1 MTIKEY
7 IDTNLPLTIREGK
20 EDKHPFIGLP
30 HPYIIP
36 SATGM
41 FQEMYYWDTYF
52 ANAGLIQYG
61 NVQQAKNNVD
71 NLMYLLERFGF
82 VLNGSRVDFTYNSQP
97 PFLALMIREVYDV
110 TGDKEWLAGAYR
122 SLQKEHR
129 FWVERRGSACGLSRY
144 DSQPMPEDEARNA
157 AEGLLVRLGYHPEGK
172 TTYELGRA
180 LHAVGES
187 GWDITPRFTYR
198 TYAYAPADLNAL
210 LYAQEDQL
218 SYFAA
223 ELGLAEESAAWAVLR
238 DERAALMRQYLRGKD
253 GVFYDYDTE
262 FNCRERLVSCACFY
276 PLYVG
281 MATEEEA
288 KAALAVLPR
297 IEMEHGV
304 VACEQCDVRGT
315 FQWGYPNGWAPMQRI
330 VVEGLLRYGYREE
343 ALRIAE
349 KFVNTVER
357 SFAATGHL
365 WEKYN
370 VVQGNVEVTDEY
382 EMPAMLG
389 WTFAVYVGFCKL
401 LGRPIG

>member
-1 MTIKEY
+1 MTIKQY
-7 IDTNLPLTIREGK
+7 IEENLPLTVREGK
-20 EDKHPFIGLP
+20 EDKPPYIGLP

-36 SATGM
+36 SAKDM
-41 FQEMYYWDTYF
+41 FQEMYYWDSYF

-71 NLMYLLERFGF
+71 NLLYLLERFGF
-82 VLNGSRVDFTYNSQP
+82 VLNGSREDFKYNSQP
-97 PFLALMIREVYDV
+97 PFLALMVREVYDV
-110 TGDKEWLAGAYR
+110 TGDKEWLADVYR
-122 SLQKEHR
+122 SLQKDHR
-129 FWVERRGSACGLSRY
+129 FWVERRGTACGLSHY
-144 DSQPMPEDEARNA
+144 DGQPMPAEEARNA
-157 AEGLLVRLGYHPEGK
+157 AECLLVRLGYRPEGV
-172 TTYELGRA
+172 TTYDLGRA

-198 TYAYAPADLNAL
+198 AYAYVPADLNAL

-223 ELGLAEESAAWAVLR
+223 ELGLAEQSVAWAALR
-238 DERAALMRQYLRGKD
+238 DERAALMRQYLQD
-253 GVFYDYDTE
+253 ENGVFFDYDIE
-262 FNCRERLVSCACFY
+262 QNVRSELVSCACFY
-276 PLYVG
+276 PMYVG
-281 MATEEEA
+281 MATAAEA
-288 KAALAVLPR
+288 EAALKILPR
-297 IEMEHGV
+297 IEMAHGV

-315 FQWGYPNGWAPMQRI
+315 YQWGYPNGWPPMQRI

-382 EMPAMLG
+382 KMPAMLG

>member
-20 EDKHPFIGLP
+20 EDNGSFIGLP
-30 HPYIIP
+30 YPYVIP
-36 SATGM
+36 SAKDM
-41 FQEMYYWDTYF
+41 FQEMYYWDSYF
-52 ANAGLIQYG
+52 TNAGLIQRG

-71 NLMYLLERFGF
+71 NLRYLLDRFGF
-82 VLNGSRVDFTYNSQP
+82 VLNGSRVEFTYNSQP

-110 TGDKEWLAGAYR
+110 TGDKEWLADAYR
-122 SLQKEHR
+122 SVQKEHR

-144 DSQPMPEDEARNA
+144 DGQPMPEEEARNA
-157 AEGLLVRLGYHPEGK
+157 AECLLVRLGYHPEGK
-172 TTYELGRA
+172 TTYDLGRA

-187 GWDITPRFTYR
+187 GWDFNPRMTHR

-223 ELGLAEESAAWAVLR
+223 ELGLADESAAWAVLR
-238 DERAALMRQYLRGKD
+238 DERAALMRQYLQGDD

-262 FNCRERLVSCACFY
+262 ENVRTTLASCACFY

-281 MATEEEA
+281 MATPEEA
-288 KAALAVLPR
+288 KAAVELLPR
-297 IEMEHGV
+297 LEMEHGV
-304 VACEQCDVRGT
+304 VACEKCDVRGNY
-315 FQWGYPNGWAPMQRI
+315 QWGYPNGWPPMHRI
-330 VVEGLLRYGYREE
+330 VVEGLLRYGYRDE

-349 KFVNTVER
+349 KFVNTVEQ

-370 VVQGNVEVTDEY
+370 VVEGNVEVTDEY
-382 EMPAMLG
+382 KMPAMLG
-389 WTFAVYVGFCKL
+389 WTFAVYVGLCKL
-401 LGRPIG
+401 LDRPIA